1 MKLKYI
7 IAILL
12 ITAYSSCSTVKTV
25 PPGESHLIEN
35 KIIVE
40 NRALKS
46 SELAPFIRQ
55 HPNSSLIPGW
65 NPFVSIYNWGGERDR
80 GIYRLFKRIGQPPV
94 ILDTFLVKRSIT
106 NIDNRLT
113 SLGFYNNQ
121 VRDSIVIS
129 NKKSRVFYIV
139 NPGKSFIIDSISYKI
154 DNPVIDSIVKNH
166 IHRSVI
172 RKGSILSENSLERE
186 SNRITAI
193 LRNNGFYSFS
203 NNFFFF
209 EADTISFGGKAN
221 LYIKIKN
228 YTRNESP
235 ADAREHNKYKIRDIT
250 IYPDHDPSI
259 LFSQSDVEYDT
270 LNHKNFTLLSRGDRT
285 IRTSVIDKM
294 NLIKRGDLYSER
306 TATIS
311 YDRLVALRFFSGV
324 NLQFDQVIGEDT
336 EDGYKQVDCQ
346 IRLTPSKSQGY
357 KINLEASSNSN
368 DLYGIS
374 PAISYYHKNLFK
386 GGEWF
391 SLGFMGNF
399 QFKINDPT
407 KSTEFGISTG
417 LSLPTFLFAKDSR
430 FKHYVPRTDINI
442 RYSYQDRPEFTR
454 NLISLNY
461 GYTWRMGER
470 LFYTIN
476 PLQLNIIKLYNLN
489 PGFYESLKDPFLK
502 YSYRNHFDL
511 GMGSIIYY
519 TTDASAIPKKSF
531 FYIRLANDLAGNLIS
546 LFNSS
551 LSRDTTG
558 ARLIWNTPYAQ
569 YFRTDLTLGYT
580 KVISPSQS
588 WANRVNIGVGYA
600 YGNSNVLPF
609 EKLFYAGGANSMRGW
624 QARSLGPGSSAIDST
639 FSIPNQTGDLKLEIN
654 SEYRFKLFW
663 RMEGALFADIG
674 NIWTLKSE
682 IGREGGLFKIKDFYK
697 SIACNWG
704 VGTRLNLEF
713 VILRLDL
720 GMVLREPHL
729 KQWIGPKDWFKK
741 NTYAIQFGVGYP
753 F

>member
-1 MKLKYI
+1 MKFRYYI
-7 IAILL
+7 PFILL
-12 ITAYSSCSTVKTV
+12 LIFNSCSTVRTV
-25 PPGESHLIEN
+25 PPGESHLIDN
-35 KIIVE
+35 KVIVK
-40 NRALKS
+40 NKTIKS
-46 SELAPFIRQ
+46 SQLSPYIRQ

-80 GIYRLFKRIGQPPV
+80 GIYRLFKKIGQAPV
-94 ILDTFLVKRSIT
+94 ILDTFLVKRSLI

-113 SLGFYNNQ
+113 SMGYYNNS
-121 VRDSIVIS
+121 VRDSVVIN
-129 NKKSRVFYIV
+129 NKKSKVYYIIKPGTFY
-139 NPGKSFIIDSISYKI
+139 IIDSINYQI
-154 DNPVIDSIVKNH
+154 DNPTIDSIVRRH
-166 IHRSVI
+166 ISKSAI
-172 RKGSILSENSLERE
+172 KKGNILSESTLEKE
-186 SNRITAI
+186 SNRLTSII
-193 LRNNGFYSFS
+193 RNNGYYSFT
-203 NNFFFF
+203 NNYFFF
-209 EADTISFGGKAN
+209 EADTNSKDGRADLFIS
-221 LYIKIKN
+221 IKN
-228 YTRNESP
+228 YSRNETPNESK
-235 ADAREHNKYKIRDIT
+235 EHKKYKIRDIT

-259 LFSQSDVEYDT
+259 LFSQSDIEYDT
-270 LNHKNFTLLSRGDRT
+270 IKHNNFTILSRGQRS

-294 NLIKRGDLYSER
+294 NLIKSGDLYSEKV
-306 TATIS
+306 ATTS
-311 YDRLVALRFFSGV
+311 YDRLVALRYFAGV
-324 NLQFDQVIGEDT
+324 NLQFDQVINNNDDEYR
-336 EDGYKQVDCQ
+336 EVDCQ

-374 PAISYYHKNLFK
+374 PTISYYHKNLFK

-391 SLGFMGNF
+391 NLGFMGNF
-399 QFKINDPT
+399 QFKLNQPT
-407 KSTEFGISTG
+407 RSTEFGISTG

-430 FKHYVPRTDINI
+430 FKHYVPRTEINI
-442 RYSYQDRPEFTR
+442 RYNYQDRPEFTR
-454 NLISLNY
+454 NLISFNY
-461 GYTWRMGER
+461 GYNWRMGER

-511 GMGSIIYY
+511 GMGSVIYY

-531 FYIRLANDLAGNLIS
+531 FYIRMANDIAGNLIS

-551 LSRDTTG
+551 LNQDTTG
-558 ARLIWNTPYAQ
+558 AKLIWNTPYAQ
-569 YFRTDLTLGYT
+569 YFRTDLTAGYT

-588 WANRVNIGVGYA
+588 WANRLNIGVGYA

-639 FSIPNQTGDLKLEIN
+639 FSIPNQTGDLKIEIN
-654 SEYRFKLFW
+654 SEYRFRLFW
-663 RMEGALFADIG
+663 RMEGALFIDIG